1 MPQVEGKHP
10 DKDTLGRV
18 GVVGLGLMGRGIA
31 TCLLAKGFAVTGCD
45 RSVRRGEDT
54 RSHVKTALAEL
65 GRRGLL
71 AAGTNGWQKRFRTVK
86 NPAEL
91 AGCSFVI
98 ESVDEDLPRKQQVF
112 ERLEAVLDPG
122 AVIASNTSSIPIT
135 LLQKG
140 RTNPERLIGMHW
152 GEPAEIMR
160 YLEIIPGKLT
170 SANTV
175 RRTRRL
181 GELCGKCP
189 TVLLRDIRGF
199 ISNRLMYAM
208 FREAFYL
215 LESGVADM
223 ETIDNSF
230 RNDIGWW
237 AALAGPFRWM
247 DLTGIPAYAA
257 VMEGLLPKLANTR
270 TVPPTMRQ
278 KVRSGARGV
287 SNRRGFYSY
296 TPGSAEEWPRAWTDF
311 TYEMR
316 SLVEKYENRLQ
327 C

>member
-1 MPQVEGKHP
+1 MKAKAGHEI
-10 DKDTLGRV
+10 GRV

-45 RSVRRGEDT
+45 QSVRCWKDA
-54 RSHVKTALAEL
+54 RSHVKTALGEL
-65 GRRGLL
+65 DRRGLL
-71 AAGTNGWQKRFRTVK
+71 AHAGTNGWQARFKTVRD
-86 NPAEL
+86 PAEM
-91 AGCSFVI
+91 GECSFVI
-98 ESVDEDLPRKQQVF
+98 ESVDEDLPLKQQVF
-112 ERLEAVLDPG
+112 DRLEPVLGPA

-140 RTNPERLIGMHW
+140 RANPERLIGMHW
-152 GEPAEIMR
+152 GEPAEVMR
-160 YLEIIPGKLT
+160 YLEIIPGKFT
-170 SANTV
+170 SPKTV
-175 RRTRRL
+175 RQTRRL

-189 TVLLRDIRGF
+189 TVLQRDIRGF
-199 ISNRLMYAM
+199 ISNRLMYAV

-257 VMEGLLPKLANTR
+257 VMDGLLPKLANTR
-270 TVPPTMRQ
+270 TVPRTM
-278 KVRSGARGV
+278 KETVSSGARGV
-287 SNRRGFYSY
+287 SNRRGFYRY
-296 TPGSAEEWPRAWTDF
+296 TKESAAEWQRAWTDF
-311 TYEMR
+311 TYEIR
-316 SLVEKYENRLQ
+316 GLVEKYESRLG